1 MEIPDTPRQLFEM
14 QMKGVLSGMDTSKL
28 SSAQAA
34 IVSFLQR
41 SSSLK
46 DYIELSRLVARGSK
60 GIFEQIKAIHAHDPD
75 DDVML
80 PTAQRSLEI
89 IAEIEELIHDL
100 AVLNGLEA

>member
-1 MEIPDTPRQLFEM
+1 MEIPNAPRELFEM
-14 QMKGVLSGMDTSKL
+14 QLKGVLSGMDTSRL

-34 IVSFLQR
+34 IAAFLKR
-41 SSSLK
+41 SSDLK

-60 GIFEQIKAIHAHDPD
+60 GIFEQVKSIYAHDSE

-80 PTAQRSLEI
+80 PTAQRSMEI
-89 IAEIEELIHDL
+89 IDQIEELIHDL

>member
-1 MEIPDTPRQLFEM
+1 M
-14 QMKGVLSGMDTSKL
+14 QMKGVLSNIDTSRL

-41 SSSLK
+41 SSDLK
-46 DYIELSRLVARGSK
+46 DYIELSRLVARGGK
-60 GIFEQIKAIHAHDPD
+60 GIFEQVKSIHANDPD

-80 PTAQRSLEI
+80 PTALRSIAI
-89 IAEIEELIHDL
+89 IEQIEELIHDL